1 MRLDKSKQVMSC
13 WPHWLI
19 PLKKVKKIV
28 EVLARLGFDVLAY
41 KVRKLVRVLAH
52 GWDTDGS
59 APVEVQI
66 CELKSS
72 KIYDACEK
80 MHKMKNLPCTSV
92 AVVCLKWARTRCE
105 WCCTR
110 WDWQS
115 LDERSARLRKSHDA
129 QEEWPRRRRPFRA
142 EDCRAAH
149 SVGWWRI
156 WKEFINEMK
165 LTYVL
170 GKVKR

>member
-1 MRLDKSKQVMSC
+1 M
-13 WPHWLI
+13 
-19 PLKKVKKIV
+19 
-28 EVLARLGFDVLAY
+28 LARLGFDVLAY

-92 AVVCLKWARTRCE
+92 AVVCLK
-105 WCCTR
+105 
-110 WDWQS
+110 
-115 LDERSARLRKSHDA
+115 
-129 QEEWPRRRRPFRA
+129 
-142 EDCRAAH
+142 
-149 SVGWWRI
+149 
-156 WKEFINEMK
+156 
-165 LTYVL
+165 
-170 GKVKR
+170 